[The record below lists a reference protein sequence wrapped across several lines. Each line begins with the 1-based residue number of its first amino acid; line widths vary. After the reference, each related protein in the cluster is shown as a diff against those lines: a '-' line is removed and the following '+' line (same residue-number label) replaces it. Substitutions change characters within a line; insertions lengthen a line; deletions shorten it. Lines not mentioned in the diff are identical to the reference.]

1 MIQSPSDNFQDRIDC
16 VRSFN
21 RFYTRAIG
29 TLSDK
34 LLRSEYSLAEARLL
48 YELAHRD
55 QPTASILAKELGL
68 DPGYLSRILRS
79 FEAKK
84 LIVRKTSGNDAR
96 QSFISLTKAGQKEF
110 SQLNKASSAQVFEQL
125 AMLSEEQQRQLI
137 SAMQT
142 IQEFLEAGK
151 SKEPSQVPYVLRP
164 HRPGDMGWVVNRQ
177 GLLYAREYGWDER
190 FEALVARIVADF
202 VDNYDA
208 RRERCWIAERKGE
221 PVGSIFLVKSAENPE
236 EVAQLRL
243 LFVEASA
250 RGLGIGRHLVH
261 ECTLFARSVGYR
273 KIMLWTNK
281 GLDAARHLYEQEGY
295 RLKREEPHHSFGKDL
310 IGQFWELE
318 L

>member
-1 MIQSPSDNFQDRIDC
+1 MQERIEK

-29 TLSDK
+29 TLEER

-48 YELAHRD
+48 YELAHHE
-55 QPTASILAKELGL
+55 QPTASDLAKELGL
-68 DPGYLSRILRS
+68 DPGYLSRILRG

-84 LIVRKTSGNDAR
+84 LIARKASGKDAR
-96 QSFISLTKAGQKEF
+96 QSLISLTKAGQKEF
-110 SQLNKASSAQVFEQL
+110 AELDRASSVQVEDQL
-125 AMLSEEQQRQLI
+125 AALSDDRQKELV
-137 SAMQT
+137 SAMKT
-142 IQEFLEAGK
+142 IQELLQE
-151 SKEPSQVPYVLRP
+151 EPDTDKPAAPYVLRP

-202 VDNYDA
+202 IDHYDP

-221 PVGSIFLVKSAENPE
+221 PVGSVFLVKNAEHPE

-250 RGLGIGRHLVH
+250 RGFGIGRHLVH
-261 ECTLFARSVGYR
+261 ECTLFARSAGYR
-273 KIMLWTNK
+273 KIILWTNK

-295 RLKREEPHHSFGKDL
+295 KLKKEEPHHSFGKDL
-310 IGQFWELE
+310 IGQFWERE